1 MDVEKARSVVK
12 IFLTVL
18 LVHSFVCD
26 GGAFALGR
34 FTDIQWWVGLPLVII
49 ASATVTLILEKP
61 WKKSHHG

>member
-34 FTDIQWWVGLPLVII
+34 FTDI
-49 ASATVTLILEKP
+49 
-61 WKKSHHG
+61 